1 MVEKLALLSV
11 ELLLWEGLTW
21 KSSILCSLRLE
32 LGLGTRKTR
41 NSARNRL
48 VPFFSTEDTLK
59 RKTLEVIPLG
69 QTASSSRRS
78 SKRGE
83 EQCERDP

>member
-1 MVEKLALLSV
+1 MEEELASTV
-11 ELLLWEGLTW
+11 WFPARRNTW
-21 KSSILCSLRLE
+21 KSSILCSVRLE

-69 QTASSSRRS
+69 QTASSSGRKS
-78 SKRGE
+78 SE
-83 EQCERDP
+83 EKQSE

>member
-1 MVEKLALLSV
+1 MEEEPAPTIWFPARRS
-11 ELLLWEGLTW
+11 TW
-21 KSSILCSLRLE
+21 KSSILCSVRLE

-69 QTASSSRRS
+69 QTASSSRKKS
-78 SKRGE
+78 NGE
-83 EQCERDP
+83 RHGE

>member
-1 MVEKLALLSV
+1 MAK
-11 ELLLWEGLTW
+11 ELDFPAGFCSGRGLTW

-32 LGLGTRKTR
+32 LGLGTRRTR

-69 QTASSSRRS
+69 QTASSSRKQGS
-78 SKRGE
+78 GGSTA
-83 EQCERDP
+83 

>member
-1 MVEKLALLSV
+1 MEELALPFV
-11 ELLLWEGLTW
+11 WLLFREGLTW

-78 SKRGE
+78 SKRREGQRE
-83 EQCERDP
+83 WDP